1 MAVQDRQHAIDIK
14 KLLVEKGRRIPFVQS
29 IRLLRLLVQQK
40 SDQSLDEDAI
50 FKHIRVRPELSL
62 DFPGRDVNSIEVV
75 DSDPVTD
82 IDTFR
87 VTATF
92 LGLYGSSSPL
102 PTFYTEDLLDEQRD
116 DISITREF
124 LDVINNPFYKL
135 FYKVWKKNSLSLR
148 YAEDPDGSVS
158 DILFSLLGLGD
169 SSVRREVPGCS
180 RYLKYIGLTSQ
191 KPRSAEGL
199 RVLLSDNIDEP
210 EVQVHQCINSNTTIP
225 FDQRCLLGV
234 QGHELGSSSYIGS
247 YIEERMGKF
256 RIEFGPLSRDSFQRL
271 LPDKPTHV
279 IIEQSVQFY
288 VDQPLDWDMEL
299 VVEGNQLETSR
310 LGSGSWGKLGWNT
323 WVFSV
328 NKQPA
333 TGRVRLKGNCC

>member
-14 KLLVEKGRRIPFVQS
+14 KLLVGKGRRIPFIQS
-29 IRLLRLLVQQK
+29 IRLLRLLVQQSK
-40 SDQSLDEDAI
+40 GQPLDEDAI
-50 FKHIRVRPELSL
+50 FKYIRVRPELSL

-75 DSDPVTD
+75 DREPEAD

-124 LDVINNPFYKL
+124 LDVINNPFYTL

-148 YAEDPDGSVS
+148 YAEDPGGSVS
-158 DILFSLLGLGD
+158 DMLFSLLGLGD
-169 SSVRREVPGCS
+169 SSVREEIPGCS

-210 EVQVHQCINSNTTIP
+210 EVQVHQCINSYTAIP
-225 FDQRCLLGV
+225 PDQRCLLGI
-234 QGHELGSSSYIGS
+234 QGNALGSSCYLGS
-247 YIEERMGKF
+247 SIQERMGKF
-256 RIEFGPLSRDSFQRL
+256 RIEFGPLSGNRFQRL
-271 LPDKPTHV
+271 LPDKPAHA

-299 VVEGNQLETSR
+299 VVEGDQLQTSR

-323 WVFSV
+323 WVFSD

-333 TGRVRLKGNCC
+333 AGRVILKGNS

>member
-29 IRLLRLLVQQK
+29 IRLLRLLVQQN
-40 SDQSLDEDAI
+40 SGQPLDEDEI
-50 FKHIRVRPELSL
+50 FKYIRVRPELSL
-62 DFPGRDVNSIEVV
+62 DFPGRDVNSIEVI
-75 DSDPVTD
+75 DSDPETE
-82 IDTFR
+82 IDKFR
-87 VTATF
+87 VTVTF

-102 PTFYTEDLLDEQRD
+102 PTFYTEDLLDEQRE

-124 LDVINNPFYKL
+124 LDVINNPFYKF

-148 YAEDPDGSVS
+148 YAEDPDDSVS

-169 SSVRREVPGCS
+169 SAVREEIPGCS

-210 EVQVHQCINSNTTIP
+210 EVQVHQCINTNTSIP
-225 FDQRCLLGV
+225 SDQRCLLGV
-234 QGHELGSSSYIGS
+234 QGNELGSSSYLGS
-247 YIEERMGKF
+247 CIEERMGKF
-256 RIEFGPLSRDSFQRL
+256 RIEFGPLTGDRFQRL
-271 LPDKPTHV
+271 LPDKPAHE

-288 VDQPLDWDMEL
+288 VDQPLDWDIEL
-299 VVEGNQLETSR
+299 VVDGNQLQTSR
-310 LGSGSWGKLGWNT
+310 LGSKNWGQLGWNT
-323 WVFSV
+323 WIFSK
-328 NKQPA
+328 NKQPD
-333 TGRVRLKGNCC
+333 TGRVILKGNC